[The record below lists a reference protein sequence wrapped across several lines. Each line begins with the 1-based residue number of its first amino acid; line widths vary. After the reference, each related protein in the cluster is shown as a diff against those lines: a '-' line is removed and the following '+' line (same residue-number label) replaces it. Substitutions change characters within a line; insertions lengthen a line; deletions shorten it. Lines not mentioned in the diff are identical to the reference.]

1 MQRGRIYR
9 HRRSWFL
16 QYRDVRFADGKPVV
30 KRVAVRLAPIDK
42 EFPSKASVRT
52 LADRVLA
59 PINDKRLQPESAMPL
74 VDYVEKF
81 YFPMAEKTLRPST
94 VAGYRYVWSIHL
106 KPGLSALNLKMR
118 EFRTVHGQRL
128 LASIEGVSHERL
140 LRVRAVL
147 SGVFAHAIRNGVL
160 DGVNPMHAVK
170 VPGRPKHFRGAAY
183 TLSEID
189 DMLMGAFSGVSHVA
203 VAIAA
208 FTGLRLGEI
217 RGLRWG
223 DYDGE
228 KIFVRRAVWGSHVGA
243 TKTPESVGEVPVIPG
258 LRKILDSFR
267 NGAADADYIFAGER
281 RGQPMHFHNLF
292 SRVIKPAFKR
302 MG

>member
-1 MQRGRIYR
+1 
-9 HRRSWFL
+9 
-16 QYRDVRFADGKPVV
+16 
-30 KRVAVRLAPIDK
+30 
-42 EFPSKASVRT
+42 
-52 LADRVLA
+52 
-59 PINDKRLQPESAMPL
+59 
-74 VDYVEKF
+74 
-81 YFPMAEKTLRPST
+81 MAAKTLRPST

-170 VPGRPKHFRGAAY
+170 VPGRPTHFRGAAY

-189 DMLMGAFSGVSHVA
+189 DMLMGALSGVSHVA
-203 VAIAA
+203 VAVAA

-228 KIFVRRAVWGSHVGA
+228 KIFVRRAVWETHVGA
-243 TKTPESVGEVPVIPG
+243 TKTAESEGAVPVIPG

-267 NGAADADYIFAGER
+267 NGAKDDAYIFAG
-281 RGQPMHFHNLF
+281 
-292 SRVIKPAFKR
+292 
-302 MG
+302 